1 MPNTGEAAYTESSPF
16 ILEPD
21 MSGQFGTDEDFGLT
35 YSGLSPEADP
45 SNFFNEE
52 LTNSSEFLDGFQS
65 TIAAKTPLSRT
76 VALQE
81 TASHLSPS
89 TASTSSP
96 AGSYQDSSSE
106 SSGYKRKSSSDS
118 SRSALTSRD
127 PMLQD
132 EMEGW
137 KGDETM
143 MGTEVTDFGIYGDT
157 LNPSVMD
164 SAFEFNDKSM
174 DDDFDFESAVSSPN
188 NFGLGAESINSPE
201 AISMREHSETKS
213 LMFQTKYKSHN
224 KANSVS
230 QPPRFNREV
239 ANEAQQYSVTQSMN
253 GLTTAGSR
261 EPSPLSVGLAQSQAS
276 SPPVYFNSSPSP
288 ATAIEFISGKM
299 LNKVQPSSHLPWNQT
314 ASYPSIEMPPNQPG
328 FQNQPM
334 QTMSHSHSLPMPNR
348 IPERRLTIHPT
359 PLKSRVETQIPI
371 KLTLYPMPAGIS
383 KLHLPTHTIS
393 KPKLLSKPPF
403 ERSPDTLELTTTLVC
418 TSAMQNPDIMRR
430 AFQRAASGTS
440 ASSPVGS
447 SSDTSDE
454 DDENKPLNGGDVR
467 ICQGCITRERK
478 RAARKKVKK
487 AEEEESWHKDEAKRV
502 VVFNTHEIKDWQAP
516 TSQPVSDAV
525 GDRMEPHVPY
535 GAMQVDAPMR
545 IACYC
550 RHQNEKQ
557 GFQVIFTIKDYQDH
571 VVAQGITDSI
581 MITDD
586 HKTHN
591 MPASLTTQI
600 SNGSDNLIASASNPF
615 STEGI
620 LEVSAPVSNFSHS
633 QSTSD
638 LQNLQRGFNTQH
650 HAQQNIPPPT
660 PAPASQGTS
669 TTVTSRNLSRQASP
683 SAYSG
688 PISKKRKASG
698 SSKVPN
704 TLAMTKLETSNG
716 PRGVSSAPMSAATSS
731 APSPFS
737 PSLTTFGLPSDPQF
751 NHSLTNLSTVA
762 QPYNTGPP
770 TPNSNDQF
778 FSNAN
783 RSQSMENLGIV
794 PQLYSAANSEHP
806 SRATSPN
813 GFRNVQAYQQQQAQ
827 FQAPFAPAVTPIYNM
842 PLNYSPPRPSPTIH
856 KLIPGEGP
864 VSGGI
869 EVTCLGSGF
878 CQGLEVMFGDCKATT
893 TTFWGD
899 TSLVCLLP
907 PSARDGIVSVTFKPQ
922 NQQQQMQFHPQA
934 QDTQKRAVYF
944 KYVDDNEQQLM
955 RSALEV
961 LGHKMNGR
969 MEDVS
974 DIARRIIG
982 EHPSAWGSGGGH
994 SPNGG
999 SGSQSVPGFNPATFG
1014 LGVDVEATLLKCLD
1028 LIDLDDS
1035 PHVPRLNLRR
1045 ASGQTMLHL
1054 ACSLGFQRFAAA
1066 LLARGANPEPRDKG
1080 GFTPMHFAALHGHA
1094 QIVRR
1099 LMLSGAD
1106 PMLRSLQ
1113 GYTPSDMTTSED
1125 VLRVARRIEYH
1136 QRTRSGSSLR
1146 SRTSSATSLR
1156 SLWEPLTSPNTRD
1169 DNPDLSD
1176 SGENSEDA
1184 NEDEDQDADLTKD
1197 DIFWMRSKRRA
1208 SAQKSRRQSM
1218 AVEGDDDPHPI
1229 LELPP
1234 DLRLAGGLLSPAASM
1249 AAFRDHLTAQI
1260 HQFQQTMQINLPNFA
1275 NLPQMPNFGM
1285 MPALPDYQAYLPTST
1300 PMVRR
1305 ISNLVGNNRAENVG
1319 EQEYKWSDLFS
1330 RSTPLAPPAYDEI
1343 FPQGDADTKEASAA
1357 QAAADVLADDKCA
1370 KLFDQ
1375 TESVEVKAS
1384 SSTTQAESSVTT
1396 EKKPVV
1402 LSTVRIGQ
1410 QHTITR
1416 EQQDQLRLAHAKKVK
1431 RLSRDRNLFFIWVS
1445 KSLTFLRLFTDKYLD
1460 PLARH
1465 HHPRNAL
1472 QQGPTSLEPR
1482 IELYRFGAITRR
1494 ASSCA
1499 GALDIFL
1506 FLLYSYNVVYGGY
1519 AGSAPE

>member
-1 MPNTGEAAYTESSPF
+1 
-16 ILEPD
+16 
-21 MSGQFGTDEDFGLT
+21 
-35 YSGLSPEADP
+35 
-45 SNFFNEE
+45 
-52 LTNSSEFLDGFQS
+52 
-65 TIAAKTPLSRT
+65 
-76 VALQE
+76 
-81 TASHLSPS
+81 
-89 TASTSSP
+89 
-96 AGSYQDSSSE
+96 
-106 SSGYKRKSSSDS
+106 
-118 SRSALTSRD
+118 
-127 PMLQD
+127 
-132 EMEGW
+132 
-137 KGDETM
+137 
-143 MGTEVTDFGIYGDT
+143 
-157 LNPSVMD
+157 
-164 SAFEFNDKSM
+164 
-174 DDDFDFESAVSSPN
+174 
-188 NFGLGAESINSPE
+188 
-201 AISMREHSETKS
+201 
-213 LMFQTKYKSHN
+213 
-224 KANSVS
+224 
-230 QPPRFNREV
+230 
-239 ANEAQQYSVTQSMN
+239 MN
-253 GLTTAGSR
+253 GLTTSGSR
-261 EPSPLSVGLAQSQAS
+261 EPSPLSVGFAQSQAS

-288 ATAIEFISGKM
+288 GTTVEYISGKM
-299 LNKVQPSSHLPWNQT
+299 LNKVQPSCNPPWHQA
-314 ASYPSIEMPPNQPG
+314 ASYPSIEMPPTQPG
-328 FQNQPM
+328 FQNQPI
-334 QTMSHSHSLPMPNR
+334 QSMSHSHNLPMNSHLQ
-348 IPERRLTIHPT
+348 ECRLTIHPT

-371 KLTLYPMPAGIS
+371 KLTLYPVPSGIS

-430 AFQRAASGTS
+430 AFQRAASGVA

-447 SSDTSDE
+447 SSDASDE
-454 DDENKPLNGGDVR
+454 DDENKPLNGGDVK

-516 TSQPVSDAV
+516 TSQPASDAV
-525 GDRMEPHVPY
+525 GDRIEPHVPY

-591 MPASLTTQI
+591 MPTSLTTQT
-600 SNGSDNLIASASNPF
+600 SNGSDNPIASASNPF
-615 STEGI
+615 SNDGI
-620 LEVSAPVSNFSHS
+620 LEVSAPANTFGHS
-633 QSTSD
+633 QSSSD
-638 LQNLQRGFNTQH
+638 LQNLQRSFNIQH
-650 HAQQNIPPPT
+650 QAQNIPT
-660 PAPASQGTS
+660 SSQASQATS
-669 TTVTSRNLSRQASP
+669 TTMTPRNLSRQASP
-683 SAYSG
+683 TAYSG
-688 PISKKRKASG
+688 PLSKKRKASG

-704 TLAMTKLETSNG
+704 TLAMTKLETSNSTWG
-716 PRGVSSAPMSAATSS
+716 GSSAPISAATST
-731 APSPFS
+731 APSPFT
-737 PSLTTFGLPSDPQF
+737 PSLTTFGLPTDPQF
-751 NHSLTNLSTVA
+751 NHPITNLSTVA

-783 RSQSMENLGIV
+783 RSQSTDNLGIV

-827 FQAPFAPAVTPIYNM
+827 FQTPFAPVVTPIYNM
-842 PLNYSPPRPSPTIH
+842 PLNYNPPRPSPTIH

-922 NQQQQMQFHPQA
+922 NQQQQMQFHPQP

-999 SGSQSVPGFNPATFG
+999 SAGQNVPGFNPATFG

-1035 PHVPRLNLRR
+1035 PNVPRLNLRR

-1054 ACSLGFQRFAAA
+1054 ACTLGFQRFAAA

-1125 VLRVARRIEYH
+1125 VLRVARRIEHH

-1156 SLWEPLTSPNTRD
+1156 SLWEPLTSPSPKD
-1169 DNPDLSD
+1169 DSLDLDD
-1176 SGENSEDA
+1176 SVESSEEA
-1184 NEDEDQDADLTKD
+1184 NEDADPSKD

-1218 AVEGDDDPHPI
+1218 ALEGDDDPHPI
-1229 LELPP
+1229 LDLPP
-1234 DLRLAGGLLSPAASM
+1234 DLRLAGGLPSPAASM
-1249 AAFRDHLTAQI
+1249 AAFRDHLAAQI
-1260 HQFQQTMQINLPNFA
+1260 HQFQQTMQINLPNFP

-1285 MPALPDYQAYLPTST
+1285 MPALPHYQAYLPTTT

-1305 ISNLVGNNRAENVG
+1305 ISNLVGNTRAENVG

-1330 RSTPLAPPAYDEI
+1330 RSTPSAPPAYDEI
-1343 FPQGDADTKEASAA
+1343 FPQGDTDTKEASAA
-1357 QAAADVLADDKCA
+1357 QAAADALADDKCA
-1370 KLFDQ
+1370 TLFDQ
-1375 TESVEVKAS
+1375 KETVAVTAS
-1384 SSTTQAESSVTT
+1384 SSTAEAESSTST
-1396 EKKPVV
+1396 KKKQVV
-1402 LSTVRIGQ
+1402 LTAVRIGQ
-1410 QHTITR
+1410 KHIITR
-1416 EQQDQLRLAHAKKVK
+1416 EQQDQLRLAHAEKVK

-1445 KSLTFLRLFTDKYLD
+1445 KSLAYQRPFTHIHLD
-1460 PLARH
+1460 SPAGHRNSC
-1465 HHPRNAL
+1465 NAL
-1472 QQGPTSLEPR
+1472 QQSSASLEPG
-1482 IELYRFGAITRR
+1482 IELCHFGSVTSR
-1494 ASSCA
+1494 ASSHP
-1499 GALDIFL
+1499 GALNS
-1506 FLLYSYNVVYGGY
+1506 LLL
-1519 AGSAPE
+1519 